1 MFKDIGRQIIFFLLS
16 LLIVIKLIF
25 GNNEIE
31 KDEAE
36 NEIKTEI
43 LKLKKNLEG
52 MSNKIGGMSNKIG
65 GMSNKIKEI
74 SNKMEEISNKNKK
87 LNDKI
92 VLLILEQN
100 FMINYH
106 NEINQK
112 RKLQKINNDLRVN
125 YLLLSFSNKVKNV
138 IAFIR
143 IINLRKIVNCLLN
156 RIIEKNKK

>member
-1 MFKDIGRQIIFFLLS
+1 MFQEIGRQIIFFLLS

-43 LKLKKNLEG
+43 LELKKNVE
-52 MSNKIGGMSNKIG
+52 GMSNKIG

-112 RKLQKINNDLRVN
+112 SKLQKISNDLRVN

-156 RIIEKNKK
+156 RIIEKNKNI

>member
-1 MFKDIGRQIIFFLLS
+1 MRL
-16 LLIVIKLIF
+16 
-25 GNNEIE
+25 

-43 LKLKKNLEG
+43 LELKKNLEG
-52 MSNKIGGMSNKIG
+52 MSNKIGGMSNKIE
-65 GMSNKIKEI
+65 EI

-92 VLLILEQN
+92 DLLIFEQN

-112 RKLQKINNDLRVN
+112 SKLQKISNDLRVN